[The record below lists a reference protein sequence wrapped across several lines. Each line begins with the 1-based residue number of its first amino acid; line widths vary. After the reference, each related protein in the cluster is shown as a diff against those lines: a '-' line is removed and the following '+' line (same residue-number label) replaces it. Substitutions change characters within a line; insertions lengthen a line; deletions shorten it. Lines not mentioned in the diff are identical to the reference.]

1 MSKITKL
8 AIVTIF
14 CILGYLGY
22 KSHTTYKMVA
32 ENRSMLMDSY
42 QSLSDLNLMMDGF
55 MQLAPSEMESISRRV
70 AKEVSL
76 EHFREF
82 AKNLNKDNGNGKE

>member
-76 EHFREF
+76 DHFRKF
-82 AKNLNKDNGNGKE
+82 AENLNKDNENGKE